1 MGEKQIAANESKA
14 KKGTRNR
21 ALKDAEAT
29 RSRIFN
35 SARIRFS
42 HTSYEAV
49 GIREIAGD
57 AGVDPALV
65 MRYFGSKENLFREI
79 AASAFAS
86 VDILQGDSALF
97 AERILQELLRRDDD
111 KDWRLG
117 YDPFRLLLCSVSSE
131 VAGPIISQAFHRS
144 FVEVL
149 ARSLQGRLKV
159 ARAALVAS
167 YVLGVALLRVMEP
180 QATFEGKSGNFI
192 RKQLS
197 EALDHCFAPVA
208 ESD

>member
-1 MGEKQIAANESKA
+1 MGGISIA
-14 KKGTRNR
+14 
-21 ALKDAEAT
+21 KDAEAT

-35 SARIRFS
+35 SARIHFS

-65 MRYFGSKENLFREI
+65 MRYFGSKEKLFREI

-86 VDILQGDSALF
+86 ADILQGNSTLF

-111 KDWRLG
+111 EDWHQG
-117 YDPFRLLLCSVSSE
+117 YDPFRLLLCSIGSE
-131 VAGPIISQAFHRS
+131 VAGPIISQAFHHS

-167 YVLGVALLRVMEP
+167 YVLGVALLRVAEP
-180 QATFEGKSGNFI
+180 QATFEGKGGNFI
-192 RKQLS
+192 REQLR
-197 EALDHCFAPVA
+197 EALDRCIAPVA